1 MSGGLFCVHYGH
13 DSVRP
18 FYDLTKEIRPFYEQ
32 LYSIIEHYLTVLE
45 KRKPAL
51 LRLFQAVTR
60 VLRWRS
66 KRDLNSRGPFG
77 PYALSRGAS
86 STS

>member
-1 MSGGLFCVHYGH
+1 MKRYIPPVLLIKNSPAGDAAKHCTACRAVFIIRKVIFLQIKNPHILRRYAGFC
-13 DSVRP
+13 
-18 FYDLTKEIRPFYEQ
+18 
-32 LYSIIEHYLTVLE
+32 
-45 KRKPAL
+45 
-51 LRLFQAVTR
+51 
-60 VLRWRS
+60 WRS

>member
-1 MSGGLFCVHYGH
+1 MMAGFLLWKG
-13 DSVRP
+13 
-18 FYDLTKEIRPFYEQ
+18 
-32 LYSIIEHYLTVLE
+32 LE
-45 KRKPAL
+45 KHALEGDGVKIMVTTRKRKWDEEKKIWQKIKNRQSPTMQRGL
-51 LRLFQAVTR
+51 WRF
-60 VLRWRS
+60 WRS